1 MSYLYNF
8 LFHDSEE
15 LNGGVQ
21 YGKPVLKK
29 MRAVCE
35 GDSKLNYRTVLLTA
49 TTQPENHFLSVE
61 EQVDCLVDMATD
73 DNILGRTWVG
83 WRPWI

>member
-1 MSYLYNF
+1 
-8 LFHDSEE
+8 
-15 LNGGVQ
+15 
-21 YGKPVLKK
+21 

-35 GDSKLNYRTVLLTA
+35 GDPQQNYRSLLLES
-49 TTQPENHFLSVE
+49 TTNPEKHFLTVE

-83 WRPWI
+83 WSPWI